1 MFFFGLLISQSQYI
15 DALSECSAGSSF
27 PFFSFFFL
35 FFSLLFSASL
45 CLNSLSF
52 FLFFFPGSS
61 QIYTTSERTRGS
73 FVFPPSPFFGTPLS
87 S

>member
-52 FLFFFPGSS
+52 FLFFFPGHLRY
-61 QIYTTSERTRGS
+61 IPRVNAHAG
-73 FVFPPSPFFGTPLS
+73 LS
-87 S
+87 SSPPPPFSVLH